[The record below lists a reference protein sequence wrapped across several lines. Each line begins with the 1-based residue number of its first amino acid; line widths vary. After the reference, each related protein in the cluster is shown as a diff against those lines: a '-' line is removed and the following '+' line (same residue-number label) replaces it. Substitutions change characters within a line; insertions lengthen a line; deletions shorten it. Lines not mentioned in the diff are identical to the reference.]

1 MTRTA
6 AWLWILLP
14 VLLLGACSRDEE
26 RPAESAAAP
35 GPPAASGGH
44 IAWFEGSVEE
54 AFAQAA
60 REDKPVFLY
69 WGAEWCPPC
78 HEIKATVFR
87 SRAFIERSRLF
98 VAVYL
103 DGDGENA
110 QALGERFG
118 VVGYPTLVVF
128 SPAGEEITRI
138 PGGMDMQAYAE
149 VLDLTLNDAQP
160 VPAVLARVVDDGA
173 RLGVADCR
181 LMAYYSWDQNKAVL
195 AGRPPA
201 AVFRSLAQACPAESK
216 VESSML
222 YVRHLDAVWVAAPA
236 ADRPA
241 APAEADRREAL
252 QRLHGVLDDYELARA
267 NLYPLVMSGA
277 KFTAALTA
285 PGSAERA
292 ALRDKFLGALGRMAR
307 DPAIFTTER
316 LYTAVGRIRFER
328 IDDAQ
333 AAVPAALR
341 DDIEAQVAE
350 ADAATR
356 DAYERQTVINAA
368 SNVLDEAGLHE
379 RARDLLLAELGRSS
393 QPYYFMVG
401 LAEIEQDAGRHAE
414 ALRWLER
421 AYAEARGPATR
432 FQWGTYYVTGLVEMA
447 PHDVGR
453 IHAETVRVVRELEGS
468 RAFYQRPKA
477 QLQKLEGTLEAWADS
492 APRREAIES
501 IRQDVMAICATIPAL
516 EAARATCEGFLAPA

>member
-1 MTRTA
+1 MH
-6 AWLWILLP
+6 
-14 VLLLGACSRDEE
+14 D
-26 RPAESAAAP
+26 
-35 GPPAASGGH
+35 
-44 IAWFEGSVEE
+44 
-54 AFAQAA
+54 
-60 REDKPVFLY
+60 
-69 WGAEWCPPC
+69 
-78 HEIKATVFR
+78 
-87 SRAFIERSRLF
+87 
-98 VAVYL
+98 
-103 DGDGENA
+103 
-110 QALGERFG
+110 
-118 VVGYPTLVVF
+118 
-128 SPAGEEITRI
+128 
-138 PGGMDMQAYAE
+138 
-149 VLDLTLNDAQP
+149 
-160 VPAVLARVVDDGA
+160 
-173 RLGVADCR
+173 
-181 LMAYYSWDQNKAVL
+181 
-195 AGRPPA
+195 
-201 AVFRSLAQACPAESK
+201 
-216 VESSML
+216 
-222 YVRHLDAVWVAAPA
+222 
-236 ADRPA
+236 
-241 APAEADRREAL
+241 
-252 QRLHGVLDDYELARA
+252 VLDDYPLARA

-292 ALRDKFLGALGRMAR
+292 VLRDKFLGVFGRMAR

-328 IDDAQ
+328 IDDAK
-333 AAVPAALR
+333 AALPQALR

-368 SNVLDEAGLHE
+368 SNVLEEAGLHE
-379 RARDLLLAELGRSS
+379 RARDLLLAELGRSR

-401 LAEIEQDAGRHAE
+401 LAAIEQDAGRHAE
-414 ALRWLER
+414 ALQWLER

-447 PHDVGR
+447 PDDVGR

-492 APRREAIES
+492 APRRAAIDS